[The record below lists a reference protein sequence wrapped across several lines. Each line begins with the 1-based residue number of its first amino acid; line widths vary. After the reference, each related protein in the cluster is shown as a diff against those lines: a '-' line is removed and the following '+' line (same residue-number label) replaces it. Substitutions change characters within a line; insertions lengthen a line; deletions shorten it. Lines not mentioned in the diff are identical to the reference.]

1 MSDWVR
7 SPVRSVPE
15 DWIDYNG
22 HMNLAYYVMAF
33 DHDLDDLLDREIGA
47 GPSFSESHNQGPF
60 ALQNHVHYLDELLE
74 GERFYCKFLM
84 LDGDAKRVH
93 IAGSM
98 HREKDDSPVCVMEQ
112 VLINVDHGTRRS
124 APYPEGIQGRIAAMV
139 ELHRDVER
147 PIQIG
152 RSIGLRKSQN

>member
-1 MSDWVR
+1 MTGWVR
-7 SPVRSVPE
+7 SEIRSVPQ

-47 GPSFSESHNQGPF
+47 GPSFSKSHNQGPF
-60 ALQNHVHYLDELLE
+60 ALQNHVHYLDELLL
-74 GERFYCKFLM
+74 GEEFYCKFLM

-98 HREKDDSPVCVMEQ
+98 HRASDDAPVCVMEQ
-112 VLINVDHGTRRS
+112 VLINVDHETRRS
-124 APYPEGIQGRIAAMV
+124 APYPQDIQDRISAMV
-139 ELHRDVER
+139 AAHADIAR
-147 PIQIG
+147 PPQIG
-152 RSIGLRKSQN
+152 RPIGLKRK